1 MKTLVINGTE
11 MYEPEEAKGQK
22 QEEQKAKSKQPANK
36 ARKAENK

>member
-11 MYEPEEAKGQK
+11 VHEPVKGQK
-22 QEEQKAKSKQPANK
+22 QEEKKAKATKHANK

>member
-11 MYEPEEAKGQK
+11 VHEPVTGQTP
-22 QEEQKAKSKQPANK
+22 EEQKAKSKQPANK

>member
-11 MYEPEEAKGQK
+11 VHEPVKGQK
-22 QEEQKAKSKQPANK
+22 QEEQKAKAAKPANK